1 LEAVVLAQQIVA
13 HHQQLLAQ
21 TALVLFLVQLR
32 QPVAAMADHSL
43 ALLLQKIM
51 ARQVEVAEAEVLII
65 LALALV

>member
-32 QPVAAMADHSL
+32 QQVVAMAVHSL
-43 ALLLQKIM
+43 ALVRQNVM
-51 ARQVEVAEAEVLII
+51 VHQVEVAEAEVLII